1 MNNLKQIQ
9 RMRRLHQLIKAENTG
24 TPKELSRTLNI
35 SERQIFMILDQL
47 REMDAPIK
55 YNRRAR
61 TYYYND
67 SFELYINISV
77 QVMQGE
83 KLLHIYAGAN
93 FVQFV
98 ERLQGRCSRPDYLDL
113 VKSRLEIAG

>member
-9 RMRRLHQLIKAENTG
+9 RLRRIHQLIKNERTG
-24 TPKELSRTLNI
+24 TPKELSRKLNV
-35 SERQIFMILDQL
+35 SERQVYMILDQL

-55 YNRRAR
+55 YNRRSS
-61 TYYYND
+61 TYYYDD
-67 SFELYINISV
+67 SFDLFVNVSV

-98 ERLQGRCSRPDYLDL
+98 EILQGRCSKPDYLDL